1 MRKNLLPVFA
11 FWLATALLPAQSVGT
26 SVRTLTLAPEEVFV
40 EMVISTPNDMQVEEA
55 VSHLAALKIGQQDL
69 RSVGT
74 LKEDVGRLGWE
85 FSYVRPYTELPVTVR
100 QLEAL
105 RRQLREKG
113 IPLQYQFFLRPASR
127 TLAAAKRKVL
137 TEMVAEARHNAG
149 SSAGKIRSVSI
160 EPQPEH
166 IDSGRNSSLFGQPNG
181 ALQYNFAVI
190 VVFDQD

>member
-1 MRKNLLPVFA
+1 MSKTLLPVA
-11 FWLATALLPAQSVGT
+11 ALLCAPLIQAQSVGT
-26 SVRTLTLAPEEVFV
+26 SVRTLTLAPEEMFV
-40 EMVISTPNDMQVEEA
+40 EMVISKPNDMQLEEA

-69 RSVGT
+69 HTVGT

-85 FSYVRPYTELPVTVR
+85 FSYIRPYTELPVEVR

-113 IPLQYQFFLRPASR
+113 IPLQSQFFLRPAAR

-137 TEMVAEARHNAG
+137 IEMLAEARHNAG

-166 IDSGRNSSLFGQPNG
+166 IDSGRNNSLFGQQNG